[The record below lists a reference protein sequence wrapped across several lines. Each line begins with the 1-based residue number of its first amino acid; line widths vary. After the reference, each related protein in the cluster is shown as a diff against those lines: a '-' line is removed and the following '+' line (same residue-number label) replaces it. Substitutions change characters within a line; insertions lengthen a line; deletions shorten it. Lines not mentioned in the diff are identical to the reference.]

1 MTSNYE
7 KNILDKIVV
16 DGFVNSY
23 IIEHML
29 NDDQMIEL
37 FKIVNNS
44 SIAYKKDKNYLK
56 SLRQLLNSI
65 KYSIS
70 EENMIINSNYNIEVS
85 KNLSFRKQICWKK

>member
-44 SIAYKKDKNYLK
+44 SITYKKDKNYFK

-85 KNLSFRKQICWKK
+85 KKLKF